1 MIGFFPGFKMPF
13 HVVNTIASRVWASYG
28 LENVMTTAN
37 GFMVFRFKTEAEMH
51 VVLEKGPW
59 MFEGKAIILQQ
70 WHPHFVFDKN
80 KISKLPVWIRLHG
93 LPFPLWSKSGLSL
106 AASMVGKPL
115 SCDEQTYN
123 CTRLDYARVCVE
135 IDASLP
141 FIHQF
146 DMESKLSDEPVL
158 IQVEYE
164 WRPPRCEKCCVFG
177 HVCRGVTT
185 VGQPNT
191 VPCPTNVRMLSKE
204 APSKVRDTDTQ
215 TVAANPTVADSTP
228 PATSPSASNFL
239 VGVQAPSAPTP
250 PATSLAT
257 NLLCHG
263 TPVGSGDDRL
273 HLLPSTSKAVLQGTR
288 GEEAYESDHTSEAD
302 PLSVEECQHLI
313 TGFPPCVES
322 KMVAFASSSEAS
334 STAKDSSFDTSSI
347 QTGTSPSPSK
357 TKKKKGKKMKKA
369 ISQ

>member
-1 MIGFFPGFKMPF
+1 MASNPFPLLGSSQKILKHTQPNLSSLQKLPLHSQPKITTSNSKASPSPSWVERVRVTDTSTRFSLDPIPRQQIGASLKIPEEILTETTEKWTRCMIGFFPGFKMPF

-59 MFEGKAIILQQ
+59 MFGGKAIILQQ

-106 AASMVGKPL
+106 AASMAGKPL

-123 CTRLDYARVCVE
+123 CTHLDYAIVCVE

-146 DMESKLSDEPVL
+146 DMESKLSDELVL
-158 IQVEYE
+158 IRVEYE
-164 WRPPRCEKCCVFG
+164 WRPPRCEKCCIFG

-185 VGQPNT
+185 VG
-191 VPCPTNVRMLSKE
+191 
-204 APSKVRDTDTQ
+204 
-215 TVAANPTVADSTP
+215 
-228 PATSPSASNFL
+228 
-239 VGVQAPSAPTP
+239 
-250 PATSLAT
+250 
-257 NLLCHG
+257 
-263 TPVGSGDDRL
+263 
-273 HLLPSTSKAVLQGTR
+273 
-288 GEEAYESDHTSEAD
+288 
-302 PLSVEECQHLI
+302 
-313 TGFPPCVES
+313 
-322 KMVAFASSSEAS
+322 
-334 STAKDSSFDTSSI
+334 
-347 QTGTSPSPSK
+347 
-357 TKKKKGKKMKKA
+357 
-369 ISQ
+369 